1 MGEHTMEFLHFPENI
16 TRLRQAQGLT
26 QEVLADHIGVTKAS
40 VSKWE
45 RGQSLP
51 DAPVLAELV
60 YAAGEAQ
67 GMSRE
72 EYDAALEAMGM
83 TVEEYISTIFSA
95 VDMGEL
101 LTLMLGSDAGTE
113 SAGWC
118 KAVDGQLMVPSL
130 FSV

>member
-51 DAPVLAELV
+51 DAPVLAELASFFGV
-60 YAAGEAQ
+60 TL
-67 GMSRE
+67 
-72 EYDAALEAMGM
+72 D
-83 TVEEYISTIFSA
+83 
-95 VDMGEL
+95 EL
-101 LTLMLGSDAGTE
+101 VGTE
-113 SAGWC
+113 PQHGPEHIPPNYPELAEDIAKKPIYEFMAGC
-118 KAVDGQLMVPSL
+118 PR
-130 FSV
+130 